1 MAWELVEYL
10 EEGLLNPRQVE
21 LSVCQSS
28 SNSLA
33 VLKELDPQS
42 EELLEGSFQKDTFAS
57 PETAELAVRC
67 WRMQTSQPGAY
78 RSRKAAMKQQ
88 VEVVTAQ
95 LDEMLFMVAGMWAS
109 LLSIT
114 VTCVV
119 ALAVILMQGTEC
131 LETVKKNLASTTDQP
146 NPAEKQ
152 LQGAE
157 RQLEFTR
164 CT

>member
-33 VLKELDPQS
+33 VDPQS

-78 RSRKAAMKQQ
+78 GSRKAAMKQQ
-88 VEVVTAQ
+88 VEVVAAQ
-95 LDEMLFMVAGMWAS
+95 LDEMLFMVARMWAS

-114 VTCVV
+114 VTCLV
-119 ALAVILMQGTEC
+119 ALAGILMKVAEC
-131 LETVKKNLASTTDQP
+131 LETVKENLASNTD
-146 NPAEKQ
+146 
-152 LQGAE
+152 
-157 RQLEFTR
+157 
-164 CT
+164 